1 MSETRSRY
9 DLYQV
14 VLQPR
19 VPTWEG
25 SGNETGREGKS
36 QGHGHLTQAMSHAKH
51 VPGLREG
58 ATVLLH
64 TSGKASADLALHV
77 IQERKLT

>member
-25 SGNETGREGKS
+25 SGDEMGREGKS
-36 QGHGHLTQAMSHAKH
+36 QGQGHLTQAMSHAKH
-51 VPGLREG
+51 VPGP
-58 ATVLLH
+58 
-64 TSGKASADLALHV
+64 S
-77 IQERKLT
+77 